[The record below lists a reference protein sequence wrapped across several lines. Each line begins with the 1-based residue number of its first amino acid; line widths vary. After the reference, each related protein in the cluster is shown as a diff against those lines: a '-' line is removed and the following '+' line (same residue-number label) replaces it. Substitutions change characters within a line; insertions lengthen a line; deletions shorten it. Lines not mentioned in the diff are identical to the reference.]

1 MARTPD
7 PSEAEFVRRV
17 REPRTAATEP
27 GRHRARRSA
36 MMLLYR
42 TDLVGGEVEDAIGSF
57 ESEHGFAMP
66 EYAAALVR
74 GVVAHAADVDERIR
88 EHLVDWTIERLGAV
102 ERSVLRIG
110 AWELCWGE
118 VPGPVAI
125 DEAVELSKRYA
136 TPEAAKLVNGVLAA
150 IHRSLDTETETG
162 EET

>member
-1 MARTPD
+1 
-7 PSEAEFVRRV
+7 
-17 REPRTAATEP
+17 
-27 GRHRARRSA
+27 

-66 EYAAALVR
+66 EYAATLVR
-74 GVVAHAADVDERIR
+74 GVVEYADAVDDRIR
-88 EHLVDWTIERLGAV
+88 DHLVDWTIERLGAV
-102 ERSVLRIG
+102 ERSVLRI
-110 AWELCWGE
+110 ATWELCWGE

-150 IHRSLDTETETG
+150 IYRTLDTAVETATDTG
-162 EET
+162 DDT